1 MMYILLK
8 PEATDDVVA
17 DFVNA
22 GCISSRYDPS
32 HEIET
37 LSELDL
43 IAGAAS
49 LCFDSDCV
57 CLEVAE
63 SDHSVQLLEHDD
75 CIQARFAKPLDSE
88 AAKKMVAYLKI
99 PKYLEQL
106 AVAANAIGDTRVG
119 LARSYYEITGEDSE
133 VEEHFYDGL
142 QENERYY
149 SPTDNDELVEAMNEI
164 FEPEESVG

>member
-1 MMYILLK
+1 
-8 PEATDDVVA
+8 
-17 DFVNA
+17 
-22 GCISSRYDPS
+22 
-32 HEIET
+32 
-37 LSELDL
+37 
-43 IAGAAS
+43 
-49 LCFDSDCV
+49 
-57 CLEVAE
+57 
-63 SDHSVQLLEHDD
+63 
-75 CIQARFAKPLDSE
+75 
-88 AAKKMVAYLKI
+88 MVAYLKI